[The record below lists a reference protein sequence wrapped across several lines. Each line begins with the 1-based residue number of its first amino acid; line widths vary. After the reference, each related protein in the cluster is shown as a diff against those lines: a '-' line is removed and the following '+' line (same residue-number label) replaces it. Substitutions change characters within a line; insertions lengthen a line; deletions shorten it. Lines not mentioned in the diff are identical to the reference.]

1 MATRLE
7 HGDGQLGRTR
17 RHSHHVQ
24 LKTRWPRAQANGVL
38 VIQRFG
44 WPRED
49 EMRLQPR
56 VHTRSPQPG
65 TQRCT
70 RARHPLLPLSAQ
82 LHQPGSAR
90 QRKEEWY
97 GWTKGRIRKGETTEP
112 HEPMHMRGQVVAHW
126 QLCLSRLL
134 PATVAG
140 HSIACAVCGVA
151 PSLLHP
157 LAEL

>member
-1 MATRLE
+1 M
-7 HGDGQLGRTR
+7 GNPSGLGKLSWIGPQMKCGCSPVCTHVHRNRVPSAAPALGT
-17 RHSHHVQ
+17 HSYHSV
-24 LKTRWPRAQANGVL
+24 LTCTSRAV
-38 VIQRFG
+38 
-44 WPRED
+44 
-49 EMRLQPR
+49 R
-56 VHTRSPQPG
+56 VN
-65 TQRCT
+65 
-70 RARHPLLPLSAQ
+70 AR
-82 LHQPGSAR
+82 
-90 QRKEEWY
+90 KEWY